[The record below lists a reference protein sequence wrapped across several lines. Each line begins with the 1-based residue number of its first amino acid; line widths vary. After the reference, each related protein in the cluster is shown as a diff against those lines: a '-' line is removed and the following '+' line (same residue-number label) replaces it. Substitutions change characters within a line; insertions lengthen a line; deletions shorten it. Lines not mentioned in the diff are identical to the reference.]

1 MYFSYSSYCFKVI
14 GCSGYFFSSASSIVM
29 LSIPISILPTKLMNL
44 IRSRSSRKVIS
55 HSQRWNA
62 LPQTC
67 ISHASFRNLTLN
79 PASSNRNIKV
89 RSTPISPYSGG
100 SWLSLYVIIR
110 LLFYSVD
117 VTLERLDDTG
127 RLVELV
133 SETLIQFI
141 VFLLQSFVLPH
152 YAVERDEEDDVCYE
166 EAGDDEN

>member
-1 MYFSYSSYCFKVI
+1 M
-14 GCSGYFFSSASSIVM
+14 
-29 LSIPISILPTKLMNL
+29 
-44 IRSRSSRKVIS
+44 
-55 HSQRWNA
+55 
-62 LPQTC
+62 
-67 ISHASFRNLTLN
+67 
-79 PASSNRNIKV
+79 
-89 RSTPISPYSGG
+89 
-100 SWLSLYVIIR
+100 SLYVIIR